1 MIGFNQ
7 NPNDFEPDSGA
18 YIPKPPLPD
27 DDIYAITTY
36 MMTFK

>member
-7 NPNDFEPDSGA
+7 NQNDFEPDSGT